1 MPALCPRIRF
11 HITETPANEDTRIAG
26 EGTLDQIRRDL
37 EDLQFLGADYV
48 LLDTYLGDPEATK
61 DQETP
66 WRMLS
71 TLAEEVLDLGR
82 ESLR

>member
-1 MPALCPRIRF
+1 MYLPVQRPEGL
-11 HITETPANEDTRIAG
+11 G

-37 EDLQFLGADYV
+37 EGLQSLGADYV

-61 DQETP
+61 DHENA